1 MIQARNAEQAEQAV
15 TEPVSPE
22 LVLVD
27 PHLAKVARKRLRAAG
42 ERPASARR
50 EAARAQRE
58 DPRASRH
65 AYGERIAGEFGVSA
79 TAQENVDSDSSFEN
93 RRRGGLVTATAAL
106 AVIAAAAAVVSI
118 RLKDVE
124 DAGGSLPMS
133 IQTTSA
139 SRAAEARQNQPS
151 SKPSRARR
159 GTPSPRST
167 KPVVQQKKGI
177 RPPQRA
183 APLTRLFVW
192 PKVSR
197 ATFYKVE
204 FFRGGRKIFEAS
216 PTTPRLELPLR
227 WVYRGR
233 GIRLTPGTYRWDV
246 RPAFGPRSRPRYGT
260 LITRSSWIAR

>member
-27 PHLAKVARKRLRAAG
+27 PQLATVARKRLRAAG
-42 ERPASARR
+42 ERPRR
-50 EAARAQRE
+50 EAAR
-58 DPRASRH
+58 DPRADPRAARH
-65 AYGERIAGEFGVSA
+65 AYGERVPGELGVSA
-79 TAQENVDSDSSFEN
+79 RAPEDVDNDPSFES
-93 RRRGGLVTATAAL
+93 RRRGGLVTASAAL
-106 AVIAAAAAVVSI
+106 AIIAAAAAVVSI
-118 RLKDVE
+118 RLIDVE
-124 DAGGSLPMS
+124 DVGGSLPTS
-133 IQTTSA
+133 VQTTSA
-139 SRAAEARQNQPS
+139 PKTAEAPQNQPT
-151 SKPSRARR
+151 SKPSLARR
-159 GTPSPRST
+159 GTASPRST
-167 KPVVQQKKGI
+167 KPVVQQKKRL

-192 PKVSR
+192 PEVSR
-197 ATFYKVE
+197 TTFYKVE